1 MNNKIHVFFL
11 FFTSVMSRV
20 TWLRI
25 PKKGRLAKKKKKKVI
40 LVDLAAADQEE
51 EAGNQETKMISIS
64 VDLDVKPLEN
74 PAQIQGPTL
83 KKK

>member
-1 MNNKIHVFFL
+1 
-11 FFTSVMSRV
+11 MSRV

-25 PKKGRLAKKKKKKVI
+25 PKKGRLAKKKKKKKVI

-64 VDLDVKPLEN
+64 VDQDVKPLEN

>member
-1 MNNKIHVFFL
+1 
-11 FFTSVMSRV
+11 MSRV

-25 PKKGRLAKKKKKKVI
+25 PKKGRLAKKKKKVI

-64 VDLDVKPLEN
+64 VDQDVKLLEN
-74 PAQIQGPTL
+74 PAQIQGLTL
-83 KKK
+83 KKN